1 MAQENRELQLEQAL
15 SGLVDNYYELHSNG
29 EWCPACGGEYIEDD
43 DALLSTKHDDDC
55 ALAVAVKLLVPSLNQ
70 DSGIT
75 PENLLDALIRHHIPN
90 DGVIDITSPTDIDG
104 VIIFTPDYSWYFGI
118 HGENPEWDGNGYLDW
133 NMHRTGIEDDKP
145 YLDEYIGMGVAD
157 DSKGWS
163 LDQMVA
169 KIAQVIRDKELDQTV

>member
-75 PENLLDALIRHHIPN
+75 PENLLDALIRHHIPIE
-90 DGVIDITSPTDIDG
+90 VAVTVP
-104 VIIFTPDYSWYFGI
+104 FGI
-118 HGENPEWDGNGYLDW
+118 LPMYAEVPTVVRRENNHAINVCWGCDVYHSIVWDVMSNEC
-133 NMHRTGIEDDKP
+133 IK
-145 YLDEYIGMGVAD
+145 
-157 DSKGWS
+157 
-163 LDQMVA
+163 
-169 KIAQVIRDKELDQTV
+169 